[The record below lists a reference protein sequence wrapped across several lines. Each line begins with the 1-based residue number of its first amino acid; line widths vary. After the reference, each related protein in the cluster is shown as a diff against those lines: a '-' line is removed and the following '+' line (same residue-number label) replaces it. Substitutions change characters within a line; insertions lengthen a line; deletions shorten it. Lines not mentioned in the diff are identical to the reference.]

1 MTKKPKELTA
11 KQRTKLAGLEGPLA
25 ELYEAQCDGTL
36 DEKQFQNRLYKRRV
50 PAKRRRTSNPA
61 ASEIYDA
68 SINRT
73 VRTSDGRR
81 MRRIE
86 IKILK
91 LASMA
96 VEGNMEAANMLMVWR
111 EKSKRH
117 GDFVL
122 EEEFDR
128 YPATNKV
135 DKKGANKKGAADM
148 FALKMSFFETLAGK
162 KKR

>member
-1 MTKKPKELTA
+1 MPKKPKELTA
-11 KQRTKLAGLEGPLA
+11 KQKSFLAQLTGPLA
-25 ELYEAQCDGTL
+25 ELYEAECDGTL
-36 DEKQFQNRLYKRRV
+36 AEKEFENRLYKRRV
-50 PAKRRRTSNPA
+50 SARRRRTSNPA

-68 SINRT
+68 SVNRM
-73 VRTSDGRR
+73 VRISGGRR

-86 IKILK
+86 IKILN
-91 LASMA
+91 LTSMA
-96 VEGNMEAANMLMVWR
+96 VEGNMEAADMLMILR

-128 YPATNKV
+128 YPAA
-135 DKKGANKKGAADM
+135 DKTGKKDTNKKGAGEKFDFMMPFLEA
-148 FALKMSFFETLAGK
+148 LAGK